1 MNNYEKVNDLL
12 HLLYKEQMKTNVNSK
27 YRQAV
32 DEAIGALNELKKY
45 WQHQAYNRDTKGYRR
60 PKNDSQ
66 A

>member
-45 WQHQAYNRDTKGYRR
+45 W
-60 PKNDSQ
+60 
-66 A
+66 